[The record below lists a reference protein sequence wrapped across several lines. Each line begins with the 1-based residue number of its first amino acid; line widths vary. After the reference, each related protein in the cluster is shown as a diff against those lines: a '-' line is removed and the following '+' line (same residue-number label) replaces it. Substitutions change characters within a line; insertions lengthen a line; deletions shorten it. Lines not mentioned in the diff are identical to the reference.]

1 VGAVRELPLQLPGCT
16 GTSGAMAWESR
27 RLAPTKLPHPTGDP
41 PGRPYIAGGGR
52 FVCATRIS
60 VRCPGTAAPCP
71 DRAPMLRN
79 NA

>member
-1 VGAVRELPLQLPGCT
+1 
-16 GTSGAMAWESR
+16 MAWESR